1 MEAALKGLPVRLVH
15 NPGFSEGLGSSLKA
29 GIAAVPESADAAIVC
44 LGDMPR
50 VDAVLINRLIAAF
63 DPERGALVVV
73 PSIDGRRGN
82 PVLWS
87 NRLFH
92 DLMSI
97 QGDIGAR
104 HLIGSYA
111 EAVVEVPVD
120 GQAALTDVDTPESFS
135 AVKAEIERA

>member
-1 MEAALKGLPVRLVH
+1 
-15 NPGFSEGLGSSLKA
+15 
-29 GIAAVPESADAAIVC
+29 
-44 LGDMPR
+44 
-50 VDAVLINRLIAAF
+50 
-63 DPERGALVVV
+63 
-73 PSIDGRRGN
+73 
-82 PVLWS
+82 LWS
-87 NRLFH
+87 NRFFH

-135 AVKAEIERA
+135 AVKTEIERA